1 VTKTQRLHLACETG
15 NLPEATRCLT
25 ATLFSQPANINAPSS
40 AGDSPLHIAL
50 AKGHHD
56 LVRFLLS
63 KGANPNIPAHDGNT
77 PLHIAATH
85 GYHDIVELLIS
96 RGAAVEQHDS
106 HGVTPLGT
114 ILDVGVLH
122 KPRDSA
128 LSVLLAA
135 KDMIIL
141 LISKG
146 ANVNTTA
153 TDGRTPLHWA
163 ASKGDKELIEWL
175 VSKGAEIDRPTKNGI
190 CPLGSALTGLGTP
203 DTRDIIVLLISKGA
217 NVNATDDD
225 GYTALHWAARRGD
238 VQLATLLIS
247 RNIDINRKSVG
258 HLVDKNDYNPDGYD
272 SQTVTHWKEREGSG
286 HTALYLA
293 LTWRC
298 EEMAGWLVSNGA
310 DVNVLDSD
318 GRTLL
323 VEAVVNR
330 RDDRVPFLLSHGA
343 NANIP
348 DSTGATPLH
357 HLCSDIPYR
366 HDRTEALI
374 LAGADVNVADRNGN
388 TPLFGVWNGECARL
402 LIQKGADVLHQNNVG
417 ETALSIAA
425 AGGRRDVIDVLV
437 DNGVDINAN
446 ERVMMCPADA
456 DRDVIVHGTPLY
468 FAALGGNGESVT
480 HLIARGA
487 KVTADELA
495 KLAKI
500 EARFKDRE
508 ERGTLNLY
516 ERNKIAKFRLAIGVL
531 AGSPTA
537 LRRG

>member
-1 VTKTQRLHLACETG
+1 
-15 NLPEATRCLT
+15 
-25 ATLFSQPANINAPSS
+25 
-40 AGDSPLHIAL
+40 
-50 AKGHHD
+50 
-56 LVRFLLS
+56 
-63 KGANPNIPAHDGNT
+63 
-77 PLHIAATH
+77 
-85 GYHDIVELLIS
+85 
-96 RGAAVEQHDS
+96 
-106 HGVTPLGT
+106 
-114 ILDVGVLH
+114 
-122 KPRDSA
+122 
-128 LSVLLAA
+128 
-135 KDMIIL
+135 
-141 LISKG
+141 
-146 ANVNTTA
+146 
-153 TDGRTPLHWA
+153 
-163 ASKGDKELIEWL
+163 
-175 VSKGAEIDRPTKNGI
+175 
-190 CPLGSALTGLGTP
+190 
-203 DTRDIIVLLISKGA
+203 
-217 NVNATDDD
+217 
-225 GYTALHWAARRGD
+225 
-238 VQLATLLIS
+238 
-247 RNIDINRKSVG
+247 
-258 HLVDKNDYNPDGYD
+258 
-272 SQTVTHWKEREGSG
+272 
-286 HTALYLA
+286 
-293 LTWRC
+293 
-298 EEMAGWLVSNGA
+298 MAGWLVSNGA

-456 DRDVIVHGTPLY
+456 DRDVIVHGTPLS